1 MQLSQ
6 FGEMITLYAKRH
18 ACRQAVVRQ
27 SAASFTLL
35 ELLVVLII
43 VGIMAAL
50 SITNYT
56 KTSERAYDRE
66 AQSALSL
73 IQSAER
79 MRRLRSAA
87 YYPPSGTEGDMG
99 NINTNLKLNLAE
111 QRWDYSIAG
120 GTDTFTANAT
130 RSGRTWSINQVD
142 SGASCSP
149 PALCPP
155 P

>member
-1 MQLSQ
+1 MR
-6 FGEMITLYAKRH
+6 A
-18 ACRQAVVRQ
+18 
-27 SAASFTLL
+27 FTLL

-43 VGIMAAL
+43 IGIMAAL

-56 KTSERAYDRE
+56 KTRERAYDRE
-66 AQSALSL
+66 AQAALSL

-87 YYPPSGTEGDMG
+87 YYPPSGNEGDIG
-99 NINTNLKLNLAE
+99 SINTNLKLNLAE

-120 GTDTFTANAT
+120 GTDTFNATAT
-130 RSGRTWSINQVD
+130 RSGRTWSIDQDD
-142 SGASCSP
+142 SEASCSP
-149 PALCPP
+149 PNLCPP

>member
-1 MQLSQ
+1 M
-6 FGEMITLYAKRH
+6 
-18 ACRQAVVRQ
+18 
-27 SAASFTLL
+27 
-35 ELLVVLII
+35 VLII
-43 VGIMAAL
+43 IGIMAAL

-56 KTSERAYDRE
+56 KTRERAYDRE
-66 AQSALSL
+66 AQAALSL

-79 MRRLRSAA
+79 MLRLRGVA
-87 YYPPSGTEGDMG
+87 YYPPSGTEGDIG

-111 QRWDYSIAG
+111 QRWDYSIIGGAG
-120 GTDTFTANAT
+120 TFTASAT
-130 RSGRTWSINQVD
+130 RNGRTWSINHID